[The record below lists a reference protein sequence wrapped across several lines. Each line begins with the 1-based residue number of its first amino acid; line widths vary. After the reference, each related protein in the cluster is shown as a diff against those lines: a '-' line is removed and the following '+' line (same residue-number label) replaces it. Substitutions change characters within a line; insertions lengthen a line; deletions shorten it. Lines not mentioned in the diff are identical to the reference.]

1 MKQREAKTKS
11 TLLNSQ
17 QKWTNFAWD
26 IIAIA
31 KKLMSVVDG
40 SGAVQN
46 INSVVYK
53 SMKDKLAKYES
64 VLVNIVNEIQENKA

>member
-1 MKQREAKTKS
+1 
-11 TLLNSQ
+11 
-17 QKWTNFAWD
+17 
-26 IIAIA
+26 
-31 KKLMSVVDG
+31 MSVVDG